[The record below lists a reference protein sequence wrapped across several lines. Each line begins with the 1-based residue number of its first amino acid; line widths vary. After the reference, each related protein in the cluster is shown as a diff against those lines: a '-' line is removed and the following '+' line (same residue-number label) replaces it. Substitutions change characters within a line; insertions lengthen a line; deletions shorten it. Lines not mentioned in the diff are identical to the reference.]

1 MIFRLATWN
10 VNSIRRRIENVERLV
25 KETSPDIICFQETKV
40 EDAKFPISELEALGY
55 KSQLIYGQRSYN
67 GVAICSRHEL
77 TDGQRLDWAGKTDAR
92 HLSCT
97 ISRSV
102 QLHNFYVPAG
112 GDTPDLEN
120 NEKFRHK
127 LRFLEELTAWFVK
140 NSLTSA
146 ILVGDLNIAPL
157 ENDVWSH
164 KQLLNV
170 VSHTPIEVEALNKL
184 MDKGGW
190 ADAMRYL
197 IPEPEKL
204 FTWWSYRSPNWKAA
218 NRGRRLDHIWVTPDL
233 IEKIQTAWI
242 FTNAR
247 DWPIPSDHAPVF
259 IDLEL

>member
-1 MIFRLATWN
+1 MKIVTWN
-10 VNSIRRRIENVERLV
+10 VNSVRARIDNIKKYL
-25 KETSPDIICFQETKV
+25 KSSSPDIALLQEIKTE
-40 EDAKFPISELEALGY
+40 EDTYPFDEINKLGY
-55 KSQLIYGQRSYN
+55 LSYVNGQKSYN

-127 LRFLEELTAWFVK
+127 LRFLEELTAWFFK

-164 KQLLNV
+164 KQLFELR
-170 VSHTPIEVEALNKL
+170 H
-184 MDKGGW
+184 
-190 ADAMRYL
+190 
-197 IPEPEKL
+197 
-204 FTWWSYRSPNWKAA
+204 RS
-218 NRGRRLDHIWVTPDL
+218 GRP
-233 IEKIQTAWI
+233 AS
-242 FTNAR
+242 N
-247 DWPIPSDHAPVF
+247 
-259 IDLEL
+259 